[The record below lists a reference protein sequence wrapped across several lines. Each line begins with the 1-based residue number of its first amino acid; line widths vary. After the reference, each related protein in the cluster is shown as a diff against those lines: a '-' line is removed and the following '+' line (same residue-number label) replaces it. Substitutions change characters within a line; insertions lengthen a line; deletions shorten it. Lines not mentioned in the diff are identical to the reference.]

1 MRSLILLLTTLTLH
15 SCVEPIHKSFDK
27 LPPGVWRGVLVLDQK
42 SYIPATDEE
51 VTVRSDYDGEL
62 PFNFDIVYDANDNFH
77 IELHNADETIVV
89 DDIVYNRDKATA
101 KDTIRIDF
109 PDFDTYI
116 TAIYEE
122 DIMEGYWHVPY
133 KGAYSIPFKAYHGQ
147 AHRFSTTKVT
157 PVIDLTGR
165 WAVTF
170 EEGTEDEYPAIGEFK
185 QEGNN
190 VTGTFLTETGDYR
203 YLEGTVQG
211 NKVYLSCFDAAHA
224 FLFEAKVLEDGSLT
238 GIFRSGKHYTSSWAA
253 KKDDNVR
260 LGDAYTLTT
269 ATSPGEVFDF
279 SFPDLNGQAVSLTD
293 EKFEDKAKLVKITG
307 TWCPNC
313 KDETMFLRDY
323 FKSNPTDEV
332 EVIEIAFER
341 YKDDSKNIA
350 QLKRYTEKLD
360 LPFTMLYGG
369 TSSKKNA
376 SEKLP
381 QISGVL
387 SYPTLIFVDR
397 QNKIKRIHTGFS
409 GPATSGYDKFKADF
423 AGHMKELL
431 QS

>member
-1 MRSLILLLTTLTLH
+1 
-15 SCVEPIHKSFDK
+15 VEPIHTSFDK

-42 SYIPATDEE
+42 SYLAATDEE
-51 VTVRSDYDGEL
+51 VTVKSDYEGEL
-62 PFNFDIVYDANDNFH
+62 PFNFEIQYDEQSNFQIV
-77 IELHNADETIVV
+77 IRNAGETIIV
-89 DDIVYNRDKATA
+89 DDITYNRDKATA

-133 KGAYSIPFKAYHGQ
+133 KNNYTIPFKAYHGQ
-147 AHRFSTTKVT
+147 GHRFATTKVE
-157 PVIDLTGR
+157 PAVDLTGR
-165 WAVTF
+165 WQVTF

-185 QEGNN
+185 QDGYK

-203 YLEGTVQG
+203 YLEGTIQG
-211 NKVYLSCFDAAHA
+211 DKVYLSCFDAAHA
-224 FLFEAKVLEDGSLT
+224 FLFEAKVLEDESLT
-238 GIFRSGKHYTSSWAA
+238 GIFRSGKHYTSSWSA
-253 KKDDNVR
+253 VR
-260 LGDAYTLTT
+260 NSNATLSDAFELTT
-269 ATSPGEVFDF
+269 ATNPEQKFDF
-279 SFPDLNGQAVSLTD
+279 TFPGLDGNMVSLSD
-293 EKFEDKAKLVKITG
+293 DRFDDKVKLVKITG

-313 KDETMFLRDY
+313 KDETMFLKDY
-323 FKSNPTDEV
+323 FDSNPSDEV

-341 YKDDSKNIA
+341 YKDDEKNIA
-350 QLKRYTEKLD
+350 QLQRYKEKLD

-381 QISGVL
+381 QISSVM

-397 QNKIKRIHTGFS
+397 QNNIKKIHTGFS
-409 GPATSGYDKFKADF
+409 GPATSGYAKFKNDF
-423 AGHMKELL
+423 DQIMKELL
-431 QS
+431 AS

>member
-1 MRSLILLLTTLTLH
+1 M
-15 SCVEPIHKSFDK
+15 EPIHTSFDK

-42 SYIPATDEE
+42 SYLAATDEE
-51 VTVRSDYDGEL
+51 VTVKSDYEGEL
-62 PFNFDIVYDANDNFH
+62 PFNFEIQYDEQSNFQIV
-77 IELHNADETIVV
+77 IRNAGETIIV
-89 DDIVYNRDKATA
+89 DDITYNRDKATA

-133 KGAYSIPFKAYHGQ
+133 KNNYTIPFKAYHGQ
-147 AHRFSTTKVT
+147 GHRFATTKVE
-157 PVIDLTGR
+157 PAVDLTGR
-165 WAVTF
+165 WQVTF

-185 QEGNN
+185 QDGYK

-203 YLEGTVQG
+203 YLEGTIQG
-211 NKVYLSCFDAAHA
+211 DKVYLSCFDAAHA
-224 FLFEAKVLEDGSLT
+224 FLFEAKVLEDESLT
-238 GIFRSGKHYTSSWAA
+238 GIFRSGKHYTSSWSA
-253 KKDDNVR
+253 VR
-260 LGDAYTLTT
+260 NSNATLSDAFELTT
-269 ATSPGEVFDF
+269 ATNPEQKFDF
-279 SFPDLNGQAVSLTD
+279 TFPGLDGNMVSLSD
-293 EKFEDKAKLVKITG
+293 DRFDDKVKLVKITG

-313 KDETMFLRDY
+313 KDETMFLKDY
-323 FKSNPTDEV
+323 FDSNPSDEV

-341 YKDDSKNIA
+341 YKDDEKNIA
-350 QLKRYTEKLD
+350 QLQRYKEKLD

-381 QISGVL
+381 QISSVM

-397 QNKIKRIHTGFS
+397 QNNIKKIHTGFS
-409 GPATSGYDKFKADF
+409 GPATSGYAKFKNDF
-423 AGHMKELL
+423 DQIMKELL
-431 QS
+431 AS